1 MKIGEWNV
9 FTTVTG
15 IIKKYYNGRDIVVIG
30 DNLDFA
36 AFIEENG
43 LKISHLYTI
52 TEEEDEAKADE
63 AKADEAKAD
72 EAKADEAKAD
82 EAKADEVK
90 ADEAKAAEVKADK
103 AKADGAAEDGS
114 LEEKEFDP
122 LDFIRDD
129 DLKAAEGYVLFTELT
144 RSNELC
150 DVLAELGYIEF
161 QDYVFA
167 NHGRIVVRA
176 GTEEYTDEYGN
187 EVHCKNCKV
196 FINDFCCNVHINVDE
211 TALFGGKCYISARH
225 TGAGEVTIGPDCR
238 FIDNVSMVIAGDAKI
253 RIGAGTKIVQNSGIV
268 ALEGTTVEIGEKCL
282 FSYDVKIYCGD
293 GHAIFDS
300 VSRERLNFPVD
311 HPKNVI
317 RIGNYVWVGMR
328 AVVMNRC
335 EIGDGS
341 IVGAASVVKGRYPNN
356 CAIGGNPARLIRKNV
371 IWDNNYTDGMLEE
384 CPEEYI
390 LPTMDPE

>member
-52 TEEEDEAKADE
+52 TEEADE
-63 AKADEAKAD
+63 AKADEAKAN
-72 EAKADEAKAD
+72 E
-82 EAKADEVK
+82 
-90 ADEAKAAEVKADK
+90 

-196 FINDFCCNVHINVDE
+196 FINDFCCCVV
-211 TALFGGKCYISARH
+211 ISSKHRDL
-225 TGAGEVTIGPDCR
+225 VT
-238 FIDNVSMVIAGDAKI
+238 
-253 RIGAGTKIVQNSGIV
+253 
-268 ALEGTTVEIGEKCL
+268 
-282 FSYDVKIYCGD
+282 
-293 GHAIFDS
+293 
-300 VSRERLNFPVD
+300 
-311 HPKNVI
+311 
-317 RIGNYVWVGMR
+317 
-328 AVVMNRC
+328 
-335 EIGDGS
+335 
-341 IVGAASVVKGRYPNN
+341 
-356 CAIGGNPARLIRKNV
+356 
-371 IWDNNYTDGMLEE
+371 
-384 CPEEYI
+384 
-390 LPTMDPE
+390 